1 METFIIRFPSVTYA
15 QKAQG
20 ILERNG
26 YRSRLTR
33 ASAKGCAFGL
43 EIRSTEKEKITAL
56 LTKNDVA
63 FLP

>member
-20 ILERNG
+20 ILEKNG

-33 ASAKGCAFGL
+33 AAAKGCTFGL
-43 EIRSTEKEKITAL
+43 EIRSKEKEKITAL
-56 LTKNDVA
+56 LQKNGIV